1 MLVIL
6 RLGRLTG
13 LMRSWKMTANQT
25 GRYAAIMKKKRLKG
39 DEAASVGG
47 HVFHVGIEAR
57 LRDRTAPPRGALDR
71 KVESQATIE

>member
-13 LMRSWKMTANQT
+13 LMRSWKMTAN